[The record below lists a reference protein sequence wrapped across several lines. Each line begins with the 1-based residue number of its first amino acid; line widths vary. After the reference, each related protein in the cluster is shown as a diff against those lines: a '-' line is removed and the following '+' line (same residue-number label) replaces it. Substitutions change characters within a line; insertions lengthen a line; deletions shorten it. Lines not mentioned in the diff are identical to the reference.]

1 MRKLILCI
9 LLAFSLFA
17 CSTEEEKVNKL
28 SLSEDTY
35 YLEID
40 SLDDLLANIDIGEGE
55 NLEIIGDYD
64 LSKAGTYTV
73 KFVLT
78 DKDGNKTESEKTIIV
93 DKKDKLD
100 EIKKEAQDNK
110 PSSPS
115 ISNEQPLASEKPT
128 DGTIVETPVES
139 KDPVITE
146 DSGNTQT
153 NTNTS
158 SDSSTSNTYGL
169 DTSNWMIQTAFDLEG
184 VQMTCEAMAS
194 YYLTQI
200 GYPTSLGERT
210 FDPQF
215 GDYIKYYDDNGN
227 YLHTAIFLGNG
238 MALHGNYTSNG
249 ETKVAP
255 VELGGNYTQVWY
267 YKAAEQGVYPI
278 ETPASSNGSSSNES
292 IWAEYYENDADGYT
306 SDMCAVPA
314 IELSNNS
321 SLAFWCEDYYPDLI
335 IWE

>member
-55 NLEIIGDYD
+55 SLEIIGDYD

-73 KFVLT
+73 KFVVS

-93 DKKDKLD
+93 DEKDKLD

-115 ISNEQPLASEKPT
+115 ISNEQPSASEKPT
-128 DGTIVETPVES
+128 DGTVVETPVES
-139 KDPVITE
+139 KDPVIAG
-146 DSGNTQT
+146 DNGNTQT
-153 NTNTS
+153 NTNAS
-158 SDSSTSNTYGL
+158 SDSSPSNTYGL
-169 DTSNWMIQTAFDLEG
+169 DTSNWMIQTAYDLEG
-184 VQMTCEAMAS
+184 TSGGCEYVAS
-194 YYLTQI
+194 LYLNNI
-200 GYPTSLGERT
+200 GMPQEAGELQEISSPFT
-210 FDPQF
+210 
-215 GDYIKYYDDNGN
+215 GALVKYYDDNWN
-227 YLHTAIFLGNG
+227 YKHTAVYLANN
-238 MALHGNYTSNG
+238 MCLHGNYSSDGTA
-249 ETKVAP
+249 KVASCELYSHRVYYDP
-255 VELGGNYTQVWY
+255 QTVVETVDSG
-267 YKAAEQGVYPI
+267 
-278 ETPASSNGSSSNES
+278 SGSSSEAVYS
-292 IWAEYYENDADGYT
+292 DFYTEEQASSFT

-314 IELSNNS
+314 EELIKNEPLS
-321 SLAFWCEDYYPDLI
+321 FWCMDYHWDI
-335 IWE
+335 VEAANK